1 MKPHEKCL
9 QLLSIKFILLL
20 FFLFL
25 FVSFYLLSTLS
36 CLFICYFCFVSLALR
51 IKFRP
56 LLCFTYF
63 MLLISLRNFFTLSS
77 KFRRGLQQQKL
88 EEKDLQLKNYLTV
101 LLFKIQM
108 INIIDFLYGELGLQ
122 NNTFF
127 YCLLF
132 WQMFNF

>member
-25 FVSFYLLSTLS
+25 FVSFYLHSTLS

-56 LLCFTYF
+56 LLCFIYF

-77 KFRRGLQQQKL
+77 KFRRGLKQQKL

-122 NNTFF
+122 NNTFC